1 MGTISSLL
9 PTEMGSASLLGSL
22 LLCAFAY
29 QALSQVTTSV
39 PCCQTKNV
47 VNAPAGKEALNGN
60 YVLKPSSSSSTK
72 PDPNCA
78 DGCIYTKGSD
88 EYCFMNVPLNEAADV
103 KCDAGTPAAGGT
115 TVAGGTPVVGGTTA
129 AGGTPAVGGTT
140 AAGGTPAVGGT
151 TASGGTTPSLSAQAT
166 DAN

>member
-47 VNAPAGKEALNGN
+47 VN
-60 YVLKPSSSSSTK
+60 PSSSSSTK

-115 TVAGGTPVVGGTTA
+115 TVAGGTPAVGGTTA

-140 AAGGTPAVGGT
+140 AAGGTPAVGRTPAVGGT
-151 TASGGTTPSLSAQAT
+151 TAAGGTPA
-166 DAN
+166 